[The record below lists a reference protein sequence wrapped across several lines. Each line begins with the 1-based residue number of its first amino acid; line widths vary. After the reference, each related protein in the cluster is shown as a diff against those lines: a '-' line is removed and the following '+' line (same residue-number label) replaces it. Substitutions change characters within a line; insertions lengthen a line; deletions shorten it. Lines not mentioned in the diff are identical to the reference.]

1 MIVTTDRKTGK
12 ASKIVS
18 EIFQDSDAT
27 LSLKLQ
33 KIETDNRIYFF
44 NYPVLFQISQEGDGT
59 IIENEQLDIYAAGK
73 SIAAAKNELS
83 RQFDHSYK
91 RLNELNDT
99 QLSPRILS
107 AKEYFNFIIKTVSV
121 K

>member
-1 MIVTTDRKTGK
+1 MFLKRTD
-12 ASKIVS
+12 
-18 EIFQDSDAT
+18 E
-27 LSLKLQ
+27 
-33 KIETDNRIYFF
+33 DNAFHQEK
-44 NYPVLFQISQEGDGT
+44 QINELL
-59 IIENEQLDIYAAGK
+59 IENEQLDIYAAGK